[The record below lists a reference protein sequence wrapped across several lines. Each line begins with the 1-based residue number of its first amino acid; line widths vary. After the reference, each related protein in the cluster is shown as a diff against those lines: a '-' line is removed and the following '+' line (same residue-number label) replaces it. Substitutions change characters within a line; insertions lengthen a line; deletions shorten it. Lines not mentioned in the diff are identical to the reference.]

1 MPRRTTYAALL
12 RGVNLGALNRMK
24 MPELRALV
32 EGLGCTDVSTYLQSG
47 NVVFRSDRAAGALA
61 KSIEQG
67 IGSELGLDIPV
78 VIRSRR
84 QLEQLV
90 AGNPFGRPKEK
101 ENTLYVTFLA
111 EKPERQRVRR
121 LADESFTPERFEVAG
136 QDVYLSFPNGYG
148 RSKLSNAL
156 LERRL
161 GVPATTRNWR
171 TVTALAEL
179 TAAAGQKRR
188 NGYPHCDD
196 S

>member
-1 MPRRTTYAALL
+1 MYAALL
-12 RGVNLGALNRMK
+12 RGVNLGAHNRIR

-32 EGLGCTDVSTYLQSG
+32 ESLGCTDVSTYLQSG

-67 IGSELGLDIPV
+67 IGSEIGLDVTV

-90 AGNPFGRPKEK
+90 ADNPLGRPRAK

-111 EKPERQRVRR
+111 EKPDRQRVRQ
-121 LADESFTPERFEVAG
+121 LAEESFAPERFEFVG
-136 QDVYLSFPNGYG
+136 QDIYLFFPNGYG
-148 RSKLSNAL
+148 RSKLNNAL

-161 GVPATTRNWR
+161 GVAATTRNWR

-179 TAAAGQKRR
+179 TAAAG
-188 NGYPHCDD
+188 
-196 S
+196 

>member
-1 MPRRTTYAALL
+1 MYAALL

-24 MPELRALV
+24 MPELRAFV

-47 NVVFRSDRAAGALA
+47 NVVFRSDRAAGALRR
-61 KSIEQG
+61 SIEQG

-101 ENTLYVTFLA
+101 ENMLYVTFLA
-111 EKPERQRVRR
+111 EKPERERLRR
-121 LADESFTPERFEVAG
+121 LVEESFAPERFELVG
-136 QDVYLSFPNGYG
+136 QDVYLYVPNGYG

-179 TAAAGQKRR
+179 AAAAG
-188 NGYPHCDD
+188 
-196 S
+196 

>member
-1 MPRRTTYAALL
+1 
-12 RGVNLGALNRMK
+12 

-32 EGLGCTDVSTYLQSG
+32 EDLGCSDVSTYLQSG
-47 NVVFRSDRAAGALA
+47 NVVFRSERAAGSLA

-67 IGSELGLDIPV
+67 IESELGLDVTV

-84 QLEQLV
+84 QLERLV
-90 AGNPFGRPKEK
+90 VGNPFGRPSAK

-111 EKPERQRVRR
+111 EKPDRQQVRR
-121 LADESFTPERFEVAG
+121 LAEESFEPERFTLAG
-136 QDVYLSFPNGYG
+136 QDVYLVFPNGYG
-148 RSKLSNAL
+148 RSKLNNAL

-179 TAAAGQKRR
+179 TAAG
-188 NGYPHCDD
+188 
-196 S
+196 

>member
-1 MPRRTTYAALL
+1 
-12 RGVNLGALNRMK
+12 

-32 EGLGCTDVSTYLQSG
+32 EDLGCSDVSTYLQSG
-47 NVVFRSDRAAGALA
+47 NVVFRSERAAGPLA

-67 IGSELGLDIPV
+67 IESELGLDVTV

-84 QLEQLV
+84 QLERLV
-90 AGNPFGRPKEK
+90 VANPFGRPRAK

-111 EKPERQRVRR
+111 EKPDRQRVRQ
-121 LADESFTPERFEVAG
+121 LAEESFEPERFALAG
-136 QDVYLSFPNGYG
+136 QDVYLVFPNGYG
-148 RSKLSNAL
+148 RSKLNNAL

-179 TAAAGQKRR
+179 TAAG
-188 NGYPHCDD
+188 
-196 S
+196 